1 MHVRARLHRRR
12 IQISLV
18 DTHRVDGKVRQEHIA
33 SLGSVPPEMTPAD
46 RLAFWTSCIPAS
58 PGSATGSTKRRS
70 RRSWP
75 NFTLR
80 CRWWPSATPP

>member
-18 DTHRVDGKVRQEHIA
+18 DTRRGDGKVQQEHIA

-46 RLAFWTSCIPAS
+46 RLAF
-58 PGSATGSTKRRS
+58 STQVHPRLARLNN
-70 RRSWP
+70 R
-75 NFTLR
+75 LD
-80 CRWWPSATPP
+80 

>member
-18 DTHRVDGKVRQEHIA
+18 DTRRGDGKVQQEHIA

-46 RLAFWTSCIPAS
+46 RLAFWTQCILVL
-58 PGSATGSTKRRS
+58 PGSATGSTKRRW
-70 RRSWP
+70 RRSWAS
-75 NFTLR
+75 FTPR
-80 CRWWPSATPP
+80 CRWWRSVIPA